1 MRIGNLETSA
11 FYGVINLRGSYHR
24 IIENESDAL
33 SYTLCCGFS
42 PYRQFILEE
51 DTDNDRVS
59 ESISF
64 QD

>member
-24 IIENESDAL
+24 IIENESDTL

-42 PYRQFILEE
+42 PYWQFILEE

-64 QD
+64 QT